1 MKQWAIR
8 WAERIDAMSLRER
21 AIVFA
26 ASALVLLFMFFA
38 LVANPMNDR
47 MRAMTRD
54 LQRKVADTRTLQ
66 EQVQAAISAP
76 DDDPDAPRRT
86 QIAELKARIADADTR
101 LAEHQRGM
109 VPPERIP
116 HLLEEM
122 LRRDRR
128 LELVALRSLPTIEL
142 FTDQPRGAEAAQ
154 AGTSA
159 QAGDA
164 NQAGPAARSTIRV
177 YRHGVELTVSGG
189 YFELL
194 RYLEGLEQLPY
205 RMFWKDIDVAAT
217 DYPRI
222 TMKLTV
228 YTLSF
233 ERNWVVV

>member
-1 MKQWAIR
+1 MKQWALK
-8 WAERIDAMSLRER
+8 WAERIDAMTLRER

-26 ASALVLLFMFFA
+26 ASALVLLFLFFA

-54 LQRKVADTRTLQ
+54 LQRKVADTRVLQ
-66 EQVQAAISAP
+66 EQVQAAINAP
-76 DDDPDAPRRT
+76 DDDPDGPRRT
-86 QIAELKARIADADTR
+86 QIAELKARIGAADAQ

-128 LELVALRSLPTIEL
+128 LELVALRSLPTVEL
-142 FTDQPRGAEAAQ
+142 FTDQAASSEPATPKRGA
-154 AGTSA
+154 
-159 QAGDA
+159 
-164 NQAGPAARSTIRV
+164 IKV
-177 YRHGVELTVSGG
+177 YRHGVEVTLNGD

-194 RYLEGLEQLPY
+194 RYLDALERLPY

>member
-1 MKQWAIR
+1 MKQWALK
-8 WAERIDAMSLRER
+8 WAERIDAMTLRER

-26 ASALVLLFMFFA
+26 ASALVLLFLFFA

-54 LQRKVADTRTLQ
+54 LQRKVADTRVLQ
-66 EQVQAAISAP
+66 EQVQAAINAP

-86 QIAELKARIADADTR
+86 QIAELKARIVAADAQ

-128 LELVALRSLPTIEL
+128 LELVALRSLPTVEL
-142 FTDQPRGAEAAQ
+142 FTDQAA
-154 AGTSA
+154 TSE
-159 QAGDA
+159 
-164 NQAGPAARSTIRV
+164 PAAPKRDAIKV
-177 YRHGVELTVSGG
+177 YRHGVEVTLSGG

-194 RYLEGLEQLPY
+194 RYLDALERLPY

>member
-8 WAERIDAMSLRER
+8 WAERIDAMTLRER
-21 AIVFA
+21 AIVFS
-26 ASALVLLFMFFA
+26 ASALVLLFLFFA

-47 MRAMTRD
+47 MRGMTRD

-76 DDDPDAPRRT
+76 DDDPDAPRRA
-86 QIAELKARIADADTR
+86 QIAELKARIVEADAR

-116 HLLEEM
+116 NLLEEM

-128 LELVALRSLPTIEL
+128 LELVALRSLPAVEL
-142 FTDQPRGAEAAQ
+142 FTDQS
-154 AGTSA
+154 SA
-159 QAGDA
+159 SEPTQ
-164 NQAGPAARSTIRV
+164 PARSAIRV

-189 YFELL
+189 YFELM
-194 RYLEGLEQLPY
+194 RYLDGLERLPY

-217 DYPRI
+217 AYPRI

>member
-8 WAERIDAMSLRER
+8 WGERIDAMTLRER

-26 ASALVLLFMFFA
+26 ASALVLLFLGFA
-38 LVANPMNDR
+38 LVINPLNDR
-47 MRAMTRD
+47 MRGMTRD
-54 LQRKVADTRTLQ
+54 LQRKVADTRVLQ
-66 EQVQAAISAP
+66 EQVQAAINAP
-76 DDDPDAPRRT
+76 DDDPDAPRRA
-86 QIAELKARIADADTR
+86 QIDDLKARIAQADAR
-101 LAEHQRGM
+101 LTEHQRGM

-116 HLLEEM
+116 NLLEEM

-128 LELVALRSLPTIEL
+128 LELVALRSLPAVEL
-142 FTDQPRGAEAAQ
+142 FTDQAGNSEPAQ
-154 AGTSA
+154 
-159 QAGDA
+159 
-164 NQAGPAARSTIRV
+164 PARNSIRV

-194 RYLEGLEQLPY
+194 RYLDALEQLPY
-205 RMFWKDIDVAAT
+205 RMFWKNIDVATT

-222 TMKLTV
+222 TLKLTV

>member
-8 WAERIDAMSLRER
+8 WGERIDAMTLRER

-26 ASALVLLFMFFA
+26 ASALVLLFLGFA
-38 LVANPMNDR
+38 LVINPLNDR
-47 MRAMTRD
+47 MRGMTRD
-54 LQRKVADTRTLQ
+54 LQRKVADTRVLQ
-66 EQVQAAISAP
+66 EQVQAAINAP
-76 DDDPDAPRRT
+76 DDDPDAPRRA
-86 QIAELKARIADADTR
+86 QIEDLKARIAQADAQLT
-101 LAEHQRGM
+101 EHQRGM

-116 HLLEEM
+116 NLLEEM

-128 LELVALRSLPTIEL
+128 LELVALRSLPAVEL
-142 FTDQPRGAEAAQ
+142 FTDQAGNSEPAQ
-154 AGTSA
+154 
-159 QAGDA
+159 
-164 NQAGPAARSTIRV
+164 PARNSIRV

-194 RYLEGLEQLPY
+194 RYLDALEQLPY
-205 RMFWKDIDVAAT
+205 RMFWKNIDVATT